1 MLRIWGRD
9 NSNNVK
15 KVLWCAEEIGLA
27 YEHIPA
33 GGAFGVVDSA
43 EYRALNPNGLVPTIE
58 DDGIVLWE
66 SNAIVRYLAARYS
79 DGALYESDP
88 GRRALADRWMDWT
101 TSNFARP
108 FRDVFWNVIRLP
120 PEKRNE
126 AESASGLK
134 QCAALLPIVE
144 AALSE
149 QPFLSGERLGI
160 GDFPLGVFIHGWFQ
174 MPIDR
179 PPTPA
184 IEAWYARLNAR
195 PAYRKAVALP
205 LS

>member
-9 NSNNVK
+9 NSSNVK

-58 DDGIVLWE
+58 DDGLVLWE
-66 SNAIVRYLAARYS
+66 SNVIVRYLAARYS
-79 DGALYESDP
+79 DGVLYESDP

-108 FRDVFWNVIRLP
+108 FRDVFWNLVRLP

-126 AESASGLK
+126 AEIASGIK
-134 QCAALLPIVE
+134 QCAALLPIAE

-149 QPFLSGERLGI
+149 QPYLSGERLGI
-160 GDFPLGVFIHGWFQ
+160 GDFPLGVFIHAWFQ

-179 PPTPA
+179 PSTPA
-184 IEAWYARLNAR
+184 LEDWYGRLNAR

-205 LS
+205 LT